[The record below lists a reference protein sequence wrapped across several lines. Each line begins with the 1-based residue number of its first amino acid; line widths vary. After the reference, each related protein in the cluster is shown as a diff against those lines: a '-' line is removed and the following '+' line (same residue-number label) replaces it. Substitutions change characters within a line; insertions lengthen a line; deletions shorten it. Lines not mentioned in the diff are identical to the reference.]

1 MVEKEEHKCGS
12 ILKEEMPM
20 KRERKSRNRVLHRLV
35 CLMAASILVAGFILA
50 APALSGTAHA
60 VELGE
65 ACSLTV
71 TVEPKEMDGGAQEM
85 PDVALDLYKV
95 ADAVPMEGQDAY
107 TYGVIP
113 GAGEIYAGLAFN
125 EADSRGGWQELAQQA
140 AAVAFGAGSKPDV
153 TVETVE
159 NDRLTTTGLT
169 AGLYLMVARGRN
181 LTPEEYIVR
190 RAEEEGAE
198 RIATIAYSDSYVFS
212 YMPQLVSLPTKE
224 ADEEGN
230 ILSSNPGEWIYDA
243 TALLK
248 PELEDRYAALRI
260 DKELLSYRTGNP
272 ATFVFLVEATL
283 QGETVYSN
291 VVSMDFNE
299 AGSQSELI
307 TDKIPVGAE
316 VTVTEV
322 YSGVTY
328 RVAEGSQ
335 TVQNIILNNIGPD
348 EEGFSNIVSFRNEY
362 DGTGRS
368 GSSITNHFEYMDDGA
383 GLVWNWTQLPA
394 RTE

>member
-1 MVEKEEHKCGS
+1 
-12 ILKEEMPM
+12 M
-20 KRERKSRNRVLHRLV
+20 KRERKSRNRVSRRLA
-35 CLMAASILVAGFILA
+35 CLMAASILAAGFILT
-50 APALSGTAHA
+50 APALSGTARA

-71 TVEPKEMDGGAQEM
+71 EVEPKEMDGGTQEM

-95 ADAVPMEGQDAY
+95 ADAVSMEGQDAY

-125 EADSRGGWQELAQQA
+125 EADSREGWQELAQQA
-140 AAVAFGAGSKPDV
+140 ASVAFGAGSKPDV
-153 TVETVE
+153 TVDTVE

-260 DKELLSYRTGNP
+260 DKELLSYHTGEP
-272 ATFVFLVEATL
+272 ATFVFQIEATL
-283 QGETVYSN
+283 DGETVYSD
-291 VVSMDFNE
+291 VVSMVFSG
-299 AGSQSELI
+299 AGSQSALI
-307 TDKIPVGAE
+307 PDKIPVGAE

-322 YSGVTY
+322 YSGVSY
-328 RVAEGSQ
+328 RVAAGSQ
-335 TVQNIILNNIGPD
+335 AVQNITMNNIAPENPD
-348 EEGFSNIVSFRNEY
+348 FSNVVAFRNEY
-362 DGTGRS
+362 DGSGRN
-368 GSSITNHFEYMDDGA
+368 GSSITNHFEYTDDGA
-383 GLVWNWTQLPA
+383 GLVWNWTQRPA
-394 RTE
+394 VTE

>member
-1 MVEKEEHKCGS
+1 
-12 ILKEEMPM
+12 M
-20 KRERKSRNRVLHRLV
+20 KREKKSRKRTVRRLM
-35 CLMAASILVAGFILA
+35 CLMAASMLAAGFAMA
-50 APALSGTAHA
+50 APVLSGTAHA
-60 VELGE
+60 VELDT

-71 TVEPKEMDGGAQEM
+71 TVESKQMEGGPQEM
-85 PDVALDLYKV
+85 PEVALDLYKI
-95 ADAVPMEGQDAY
+95 ADAVTAEGQDSY
-107 TYGVIP
+107 SYSTDPESQGIYVELELNGVDTK
-113 GAGEIYAGLAFN
+113 E
-125 EADSRGGWQELAQQA
+125 GWQQLAQQA
-140 AAVAFGAGSKPDV
+140 ADITFSAGNLPCA
-153 TVETVE
+153 TVETAE
-159 NDRLTTTGLT
+159 SDRLTAADLD
-169 AGLYLMVARGRN
+169 AGLYLMIARGRN
-181 LTPEEYIVR
+181 LTAEEYIVR
-190 RAEEEGAE
+190 NTAAEEGETDSW
-198 RIATIAYSDSYVFS
+198 ITTVAYSDSYVFT
-212 YMPQLVSLPTKE
+212 YEPQLVSLPAKE

-230 ILSSNPGEWIYDA
+230 IVISGSGEWIYNA
-243 TALLK
+243 TAVLK
-248 PELEDRYAALRI
+248 PELSGRYAALRI

-328 RVAEGSQ
+328 RIAEGSQ
-335 TVQNIILNNIGPD
+335 TVQNIILNNIEPD

>member
-1 MVEKEEHKCGS
+1 
-12 ILKEEMPM
+12 M
-20 KRERKSRNRVLHRLV
+20 KREKKSRKRTVRRLM
-35 CLMAASILVAGFILA
+35 CLMAASMLAAGFAMA
-50 APALSGTAHA
+50 APVLSGTAHA
-60 VELGE
+60 VELDT

-71 TVEPKEMDGGAQEM
+71 TVESKQMEGGPQEM
-85 PDVALDLYKV
+85 PEVALDLYKI
-95 ADAVPMEGQDAY
+95 ADAVTAEGQDSY
-107 TYGVIP
+107 SYK
-113 GAGEIYAGLAFN
+113 E
-125 EADSRGGWQELAQQA
+125 GWQQLAQQA
-140 AAVAFGAGSKPDV
+140 ADITFSAGNLPCA
-153 TVETVE
+153 TVETAE
-159 NDRLTTTGLT
+159 SDRLTAADLD
-169 AGLYLMVARGRN
+169 AGLYLMIARGRN
-181 LTPEEYIVR
+181 LTAEEYIVR
-190 RAEEEGAE
+190 NTAAEEGETDSW
-198 RIATIAYSDSYVFS
+198 ITTVAYSDSYVFT
-212 YMPQLVSLPTKE
+212 YEPQLVSLPAKE

-230 ILSSNPGEWIYDA
+230 IVISGSGEWIYNA
-243 TALLK
+243 TAVLK
-248 PELEDRYAALRI
+248 PELSGRYAALRI

-328 RVAEGSQ
+328 RIAEGSQ
-335 TVQNIILNNIGPD
+335 TVQNIILNNIEPD